1 LGSKFNNNHTLY
13 EDLLKKENP
22 EPEPPF
28 QVIEYHDY
36 YCNGNGKI
44 KCKNLGEKFASINS
58 YFLDYLREYHIPGAF
73 LKLEG
78 KNTLL
83 FQKYDKF
90 PFSVRILNI
99 IDKRTGRIF
108 NKKELDPLVL
118 PLFELHHG
126 SGKDSLISESHL
138 IAFDLCTIDEIKTIN
153 RICSKI
159 NAVLK
164 SFFERRNS
172 LLAEVT
178 CSFGK
183 NEDKIFLVDDF
194 TPPSM
199 KVIPLT
205 RENHFIDPYKFG
217 TASEIK
223 QYTDHLINLM
233 ST

>member
-1 LGSKFNNNHTLY
+1 LGSKFNNNHILY

-22 EPEPPF
+22 EPEHVGH
-28 QVIEYHDY
+28 VIEYHDY
-36 YCNGNGKI
+36 YSIGNNKI

-58 YFLDYLREYHIPGAF
+58 YFLDFLREYHIPGAYI
-73 LKLEG
+73 KSEG
-78 KNTLL
+78 KNSLL

-90 PFSVRILNI
+90 PFSIRILNI
-99 IDKRTGRIF
+99 IDKRTAAIF
-108 NKKELDPLVL
+108 NKKEFDFLVL
-118 PLFELHHG
+118 PLFELHYG
-126 SGKDSLISESHL
+126 CGKESLISESHL
-138 IAFDLCTIDEIKTIN
+138 VAFDLCNIEEIKTIN

-178 CSFGK
+178 CFFGK
-183 NEDKIFLVDDF
+183 NEDKIFLVGDF
-194 TPPSM
+194 TPPNL
-199 KVIPLT
+199 KVIPLN
-205 RENHFIDPYKFG
+205 RESNFINPYKFE

-223 QYTDHLINLM
+223 QYTDHLFNLM